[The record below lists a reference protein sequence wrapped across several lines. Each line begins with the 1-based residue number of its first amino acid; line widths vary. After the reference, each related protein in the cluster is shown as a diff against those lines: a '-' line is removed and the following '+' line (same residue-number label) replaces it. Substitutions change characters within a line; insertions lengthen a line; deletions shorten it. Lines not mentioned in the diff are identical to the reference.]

1 MIARLRQTI
10 GVASLGW
17 VIAASLAIPPQSL
30 QEIRRMASDEH
41 SVRQDVPLDRELV
54 KRWAELFSY
63 VITEFRED
71 HRDATAEIEADYS
84 TLYLRIHKLQG
95 AENDWVGRRL
105 TVEEL
110 RTADLRALAKRLY
123 ALSKDPAAPRS

>member
-1 MIARLRQTI
+1 
-10 GVASLGW
+10 
-17 VIAASLAIPPQSL
+17 
-30 QEIRRMASDEH
+30 MASDEQ

-54 KRWAELFSY
+54 RRWAELFSY
-63 VITEFRED
+63 VITEFRDD

-84 TLYLRIHKLQG
+84 TLDLRIHKLQG

-110 RTADLRALAKRLY
+110 RTADLRVLAKRLY
-123 ALSKDPAAPRS
+123 ALSNEPAAPRS